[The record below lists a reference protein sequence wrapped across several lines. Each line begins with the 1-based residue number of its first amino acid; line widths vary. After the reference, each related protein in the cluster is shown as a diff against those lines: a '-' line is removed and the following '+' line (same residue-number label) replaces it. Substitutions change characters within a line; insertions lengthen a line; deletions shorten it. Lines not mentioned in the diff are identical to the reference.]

1 MTHNKNFSN
10 THQPATFYQQPSN
23 TMASLATESKDG
35 ATSTTMYKIG
45 VVGCTGAVRLL
56 LGPQI

>member
-1 MTHNKNFSN
+1 
-10 THQPATFYQQPSN
+10 
-23 TMASLATESKDG
+23 MASLATESKDG

>member
-1 MTHNKNFSN
+1 VTTHSR
-10 THQPATFYQQPSN
+10 TTQSQPSNAKN
-23 TMASLATESKDG
+23 TMASLASESKDG

-56 LGPQI
+56 LGPPI